1 MSRGRPFPPGNGG
14 RPPGSKNKATQ
25 IAAALLEGD
34 REALLRKGLELAKR
48 GNERLLIFFLSRL
61 LPRDRLLSIDLPE
74 IISESDARAALQS
87 ILRAV
92 SMGGISPAEGAA
104 LAALIAPLVQRRAE
118 AILTR
123 THARSCQSSSVTR
136 HRMMQRLQRVL

>member
-1 MSRGRPFPPGNGG
+1 MNSPSGRGTRGRPFAPGNGG
-14 RPPGSKNKATQ
+14 RPPGSKNKSTQ

-61 LPRDRLLSIDLPE
+61 LPRDRLISFDLPE
-74 IISESDARAALQS
+74 IISASDARGALQS

-92 SMGGISPAEGAA
+92 STGVISSAEGAA
-104 LAALIAPLVQRRAE
+104 LTALIAPLMHEVAE
-118 AILTR
+118 KPSSRELTPSLADHLAI
-123 THARSCQSSSVTR
+123 AR
-136 HRMMQRLQRVL
+136 